1 MTQNLLTPNG
11 YRTFASAD
19 APYFEYLNN
28 LPRRWVE
35 VQGIRDVLQ
44 KALDTLSHARIF
56 QKPRITGSSDTT
68 VCCVYDVRAD
78 YHRSCNTIATTAQAR
93 RSHIQGHSEGY
104 ANLHGAND
112 FFNALRHCEAD
123 VHTRIVVC
131 QDSHQVQSVDTWAI
145 EALFF
150 GHLLGIELD
159 LPPAFVY
166 QLSQRRHIKELPRVR
181 RYQNPK
187 LIDACVKLQM
197 RNGQNDNVGI
207 CLGRRAFGIGC
218 PQLGKY

>member
-1 MTQNLLTPNG
+1 MTQNLLAPNG
-11 YRTFASAD
+11 YRTFASVD

-28 LPRRWVE
+28 LPRRWDE
-35 VQGIRDVLQ
+35 VQGLRDGLQ

-56 QKPRITGSSDTT
+56 QKPRTTGSSDTT

-78 YHRSCNTIATTAQAR
+78 YHRNCNTITTTAQVR
-93 RSHIQGHSEGY
+93 RSHIQGHSDGF
-104 ANLHGAND
+104 ANLYGAND

-131 QDSHQVQSVDTWAI
+131 QDSHQAQSVDTWAI

-159 LPPAFVY
+159 LLPEKSY
-166 QLSQRRHIKELPRVR
+166 QGASTRASISEPEVDRCLCQTTNAQWTKRQRRHLSWSQSVW
-181 RYQNPK
+181 
-187 LIDACVKLQM
+187 D
-197 RNGQNDNVGI
+197 
-207 CLGRRAFGIGC
+207 CLSAAW
-218 PQLGKY
+218 